1 MKNVFILSLFLF
13 SFSSFGMAKR
23 DLTFVPNSEVGDQVI
38 KRRYY
43 HLSYSNEHEQAEW
56 VYYKLNKKLINGKA
70 ERTDRF
76 VADPKVLDE
85 TVVSDDYTNTGFD
98 RGHLLPAADMKVSE
112 KAMQETFYMSNISP
126 QLPEFNRKIW
136 KKLEKKVR
144 QFAKEKG
151 SLYVITGPVLEKGL
165 PTIDKNVSIPD
176 MYYKII
182 IRKYGDK
189 IETIAFLLPHEES
202 KKDLTEFIV
211 SIDAIERVTGID
223 FFKQLDYDVERSIER
238 KKNNGVWFK

>member
-13 SFSSFGMAKR
+13 SVTASAMSKR
-23 DLTFVPNSEVGDQVI
+23 DLKFVPSLENGDQVI

-43 HLSYSNEHEQAEW
+43 QLSYSNEHEQAEW
-56 VYYKLNKKLINGKA
+56 VYYKLSKKLIEGKA

-76 VADPKVLDE
+76 IADPKVVEE
-85 TVVSDDYTNTGFD
+85 TAVSDDYTNTGFD

-136 KKLEKKVR
+136 KKLEKRVR
-144 QFAKEKG
+144 NFAKSKG
-151 SLYVITGPVLEKGL
+151 SLYVITGPVLERGL
-165 PTIDKNVSIPD
+165 PTIDKKVSIPQ
-176 MYYKII
+176 MYYKILV
-182 IRKYGDK
+182 RKYGDK

-202 KKDLTEFIV
+202 KKELKEFVV
-211 SIDAIERVTGID
+211 SIDEVEKMTGLDFLTQID
-223 FFKQLDYDVERSIER
+223 NDREKSIESA
-238 KKNNGVWFK
+238 KFNGKWF